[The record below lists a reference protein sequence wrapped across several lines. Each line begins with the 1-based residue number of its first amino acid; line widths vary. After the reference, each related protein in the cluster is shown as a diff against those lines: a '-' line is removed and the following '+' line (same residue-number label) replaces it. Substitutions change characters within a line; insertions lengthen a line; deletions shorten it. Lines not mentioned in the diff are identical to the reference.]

1 MTQCITK
8 ADWAQNHLDTCTHR
22 PQPIRAHTPC
32 CSGIR
37 ARQRTETVI
46 ARIQEGPLHYR
57 LLSKLPCQ
65 KDTACT
71 SVMWHFYPAKLKS
84 QAGSIRFRIFR
95 SHLTP
100 ADRLSCEVHSQAG
113 TNEFSSAKHHF
124 QNESASICY
133 L

>member
-1 MTQCITK
+1 MTQYKTK

-22 PQPIRAHTPC
+22 PQPIGTHNPC
-32 CSGIR
+32 CSSIR

-57 LLSKLPCQ
+57 LSKLPCQ
-65 KDTACT
+65 KDTTCT
-71 SVMWHFYPAKLKS
+71 SVMVHFCPAKLKS

-95 SHLTP
+95 SHPTP
-100 ADRLSCEVHSQAG
+100 ADRLSCEVDSQAG
-113 TNEFSSAKHHF
+113 TNEFSFAKNHF
-124 QNESASICY
+124 QSESAPICY